1 MPGPNDFAA
10 ARVTDAASVASEL
23 ALRRQAAAGHYG
35 AASHA
40 VALSAIREI
49 ISMSTTALTFAPRE
63 VSIERRI
70 DGTLVLSSPL
80 EWTPCDWRI
89 TDFLPRWANAVPDR
103 VFLAQ
108 RNAKGGWDE
117 ITYSEAWS
125 QVQAVGQS
133 LIDMGAKPAD
143 KLAVLSGNSI
153 ENAVISFAAMSIGV
167 ILAPISP
174 NYTLMPGGLARLK
187 DVAEVLRPSFVFVQS
202 GRDFSAG
209 RAIPELA
216 AATWISVDG
225 APDTVPF
232 QALTARTGN
241 EGFERAS
248 RVVPCEAV
256 AKILFTSGSTG
267 FPKGVLNT
275 HRMMASSLQMGSL
288 LVSPPAVP
296 VQVEW
301 LPWHHTMGSNVILH
315 GILKN
320 GGTLYIDDGRPLPQL
335 FHKTVANLREISPT
349 AMFNV
354 PAGYNLLCDAIEN
367 DLDLGASVF
376 KRMDRLSYAGAA
388 ISQGTLEK
396 LYRLTF
402 AVTGR
407 RIPVMSGYGTTET
420 APTISSTHWATDQPG
435 EIGLP
440 APGLQLKLIPVSDTY
455 EARVK
460 GPNVTPGYLE
470 RPDLTERAFDEEGF
484 YRIGDTVSFLD
495 PQKPELGLRF
505 TGRISENF
513 KLANGTWV
521 SIGNMR
527 AAILAATRG
536 VLLDIVV
543 AGENREACA
552 LLCWLNP
559 TEAARVSKSL
569 AADPTCDPFVIQFL
583 RDRFQE
589 YNETVGSSERVCS
602 FSLLKDPPSMA
613 AGEITDKAYVNQ
625 RAVLK
630 VRSEQVERLYSNEPG
645 RDVVR
650 V

>member
-1 MPGPNDFAA
+1 M
-10 ARVTDAASVASEL
+10 
-23 ALRRQAAAGHYG
+23 
-35 AASHA
+35 
-40 VALSAIREI
+40 
-49 ISMSTTALTFAPRE
+49 SMTALTFAPRE
-63 VSIERRI
+63 LCIERRS
-70 DGTLVLSSPL
+70 DGALILTSPL
-80 EWTPCDWRI
+80 EWKPCDWRI
-89 TDFLPRWANAVPDR
+89 TDFLPNWADAAPDR

-108 RNAKGGWDE
+108 RDVKGGWDE
-117 ITYSEAWS
+117 ITYVEAWS

-143 KLAVLSGNSI
+143 KLAVLSANSI

-174 NYTLMPGGLARLK
+174 NYTLMPGGIARLK
-187 DVAEVLRPSFVFVQS
+187 DVAEVLRPNFVFVQS

-209 RAIPELA
+209 RSIPELA

-225 APDTVPF
+225 APDTVSF
-232 QALTARTGN
+232 RALTDRTGT
-241 EGFERAS
+241 EGFAKAS
-248 RVVPCEAV
+248 RAVSCDDV

-288 LVSPPAVP
+288 LVSPPAAP

-320 GGTLYIDDGRPLPQL
+320 GGTLYIDDGRPMPQL
-335 FHKTVANLREISPT
+335 FHKTLANLKEISPT

-354 PAGYNLLCDAIEN
+354 PAGYNLLCDAIEK
-367 DLDLGASVF
+367 DPELGANVF

-396 LYRLTF
+396 LYRLTSSI
-402 AVTGR
+402 TGR

-420 APTISSTHWATDQPG
+420 APTISTTHWATDRPG

-460 GPNVTPGYLE
+460 GPNVTPGYLG
-470 RPDLTERAFDEEGF
+470 RPDLTEEAFDEEGF

-536 VLLDIVV
+536 ILLDIVV

-559 TEAARVSKSL
+559 TEAARI
-569 AADPTCDPFVIQFL
+569 AAAPAEDLTCDSLVIQFL
-583 RDRFQE
+583 KDRFRD
-589 YNETVGSSERVCS
+589 YNETVGSSEKICS
-602 FSLLKDPPSMA
+602 FVLLKDPPSMA
-613 AGEITDKAYVNQ
+613 AGEITDKAYINQ

-630 VRSEQVERLYSNEPG
+630 VRSEQVEGLFANEPVQ
-645 RDVVR
+645 DVVR

>member
-1 MPGPNDFAA
+1 
-10 ARVTDAASVASEL
+10 
-23 ALRRQAAAGHYG
+23 
-35 AASHA
+35 
-40 VALSAIREI
+40 
-49 ISMSTTALTFAPRE
+49 MSTKPLTFAPRE
-63 VSIERRI
+63 LFIERRT
-70 DGTLVLSSPL
+70 DGTLILSSPI
-80 EWTPCDWRI
+80 EWRPRDWRI
-89 TDFLPRWANAVPDR
+89 TDFLPHWAGADPDR

-117 ITYSEAWS
+117 ITYGEAWS
-125 QVQAVGQS
+125 QVRAVGQS
-133 LIDMGAKPAD
+133 LIDMGAMPVD
-143 KLAVLSGNSI
+143 KLAILSGNSI

-174 NYTLMPGGLARLK
+174 NYSLMPGGQARLK
-187 DVAEVLRPSFVFVQS
+187 DIADVLRPKFVFVQS
-202 GRDFSAG
+202 GRDFSAS

-232 QALTARTGN
+232 RVLTARRGS
-241 EGFERAS
+241 EGFADAS
-248 RVVPCEAV
+248 RAVACDAV

-267 FPKGVLNT
+267 LPKGVLNT

-288 LVSPPAVP
+288 LVSPPDAP

-320 GGTLYIDDGRPLPQL
+320 GGTLYIDDGRPLAQL
-335 FHKTVANLREISPT
+335 FHKTVVNLKEISPT

-354 PAGYNLLCDAIEN
+354 PAGYNLLCEAIEK
-367 DLDLGASVF
+367 DHDLGARVF

-396 LYRLTF
+396 LYRLTSSI
-402 AVTGR
+402 TGR

-420 APTISSTHWATDQPG
+420 APTISTTHWATDQPG

-440 APGLQLKLIPVSDTY
+440 APGLQLKLIPLSDTY

-460 GPNVTPGYLE
+460 GPNVTPGYLG
-470 RPDLTERAFDEEGF
+470 RPDLTEKAFDEEGF
-484 YRIGDTVSFLD
+484 YRIGDTVSFID
-495 PQKPELGLRF
+495 PQKPQLGLRF

-527 AAILAATRG
+527 SADLAATRG

-552 LLCWLNP
+552 LLCWLNA
-559 TEAARVSKSL
+559 TEAARISNTPAS
-569 AADPTCDPFVIQFL
+569 DFTCDPAVVQFL
-583 RDRFQE
+583 KERLQE
-589 YNETVGSSERVCS
+589 YNESVGSSETICC
-602 FSLLKDPPSMA
+602 FSLLRDPPSMA
-613 AGEITDKAYVNQ
+613 SGEITDKAYVNQ

-630 VRSEQVERLYSNEPG
+630 SRSEQVERLYSNEPG
-645 RDVVR
+645 RGVIR

>member
-1 MPGPNDFAA
+1 
-10 ARVTDAASVASEL
+10 
-23 ALRRQAAAGHYG
+23 
-35 AASHA
+35 
-40 VALSAIREI
+40 
-49 ISMSTTALTFAPRE
+49 MSTKALTFAPRE
-63 VSIERRI
+63 LSLERRT
-70 DGTLVLSSPL
+70 DGTLILSSPVEL
-80 EWTPCDWRI
+80 GECDWRI
-89 TDFLPRWANAVPDR
+89 TDFLPSWANSAPDR
-103 VFLAQ
+103 IFLAQ
-108 RNAKGGWDE
+108 RNVTGEWDE
-117 ITYSEAWS
+117 ITYREAWS

-133 LIDMGAKPAD
+133 LVDMGAKPAD

-153 ENAVISFAAMSIGV
+153 ENAVISFAAMSMGV
-167 ILAPISP
+167 VLAPISP
-174 NYTLMPGGLARLK
+174 NYTLMPGGPARLK
-187 DVAEVLRPSFVFVQS
+187 DIAEALRPNFVFVQS

-209 RAIPELA
+209 RSIPELA
-216 AATWISVDG
+216 AATWISVDA

-232 QALTARTGN
+232 HALTARTGS

-248 RVVPCEAV
+248 RAVPCDAV

-288 LVSPPAVP
+288 LVSAPDAP

-315 GILKN
+315 GILRN

-367 DLDLGASVF
+367 DFELGASVF
-376 KRMDRLSYAGAA
+376 RRMDRLSYAGAA

-396 LYRLTF
+396 LYRLTSSI
-402 AVTGR
+402 TGR

-420 APTISSTHWATDQPG
+420 APTISTTHWATDQPG

-460 GPNVTPGYLE
+460 GPNVTPGYLG

-527 AAILAATRG
+527 AAILAATGG

-543 AGENREACA
+543 AGENRESCA

-559 TEAARVSKSL
+559 TEAARISKTPASDL
-569 AADPTCDPFVIQFL
+569 TCDLVVVQFL
-583 RDRFQE
+583 KDRFRE
-589 YNETVGSSERVCS
+589 YNETVGSSERICS
-602 FSLLKDPPSMA
+602 FSLLKDPPSLA

-630 VRSEQVERLYSNEPG
+630 HRSEQVERLYCNEAS
-645 RDVVR
+645 RDVIR

>member
-1 MPGPNDFAA
+1 
-10 ARVTDAASVASEL
+10 
-23 ALRRQAAAGHYG
+23 
-35 AASHA
+35 
-40 VALSAIREI
+40 
-49 ISMSTTALTFAPRE
+49 MSTKALTFAPRE
-63 VSIERRI
+63 LSIERRT
-70 DGTLVLSSPL
+70 DGTLILSSPL
-80 EWTPCDWRI
+80 ELGKCDWRI
-89 TDFLPRWANAVPDR
+89 TDYLPTWTNSVPDR
-103 VFLAQ
+103 IFLAQ
-108 RNAKGGWDE
+108 RNADGGWDE
-117 ITYSEAWS
+117 ITYSEAWL

-133 LIDMGAKPAD
+133 LIEMGAKPAD
-143 KLAVLSGNSI
+143 KLAILSGNSI

-187 DVAEVLRPSFVFVQS
+187 DIAEALRPNFVFVQS

-209 RAIPELA
+209 RSIPELA

-225 APDTVPF
+225 APNTMPF
-232 QALTARTGN
+232 LALTSRTGS

-248 RVVPCEAV
+248 RAVSCEAV

-288 LVSPPAVP
+288 LVSPPEAP

-335 FHKTVANLREISPT
+335 FHKTIANLKEISPT

-367 DLDLGASVF
+367 DVDLGTSVF
-376 KRMDRLSYAGAA
+376 KRLDRLSYAGAA
-388 ISQGTLEK
+388 ISQSTLEK
-396 LYRLTF
+396 LYRLTSSI
-402 AVTGR
+402 TGR

-420 APTISSTHWATDQPG
+420 APTISTTHWATDQPG

-460 GPNVTPGYLE
+460 GPNVTPGYLG
-470 RPDLTERAFDEEGF
+470 RPDLTEKAFDEEGF

-543 AGENREACA
+543 AGENRESCA

-559 TEAARVSKSL
+559 TEAARISKTPGSDL
-569 AADPTCDPFVIQFL
+569 TCDLLVVQFL
-583 RDRFQE
+583 KNRLQE
-589 YNETVGSSERVCS
+589 YNETVGSSERVYS
-602 FSLLKDPPSMA
+602 FALLKDPPSLA

-630 VRSEQVERLYSNEPG
+630 NRSDQVERLYWTEPN
-645 RDVVR
+645 RDVIR

>member
-1 MPGPNDFAA
+1 
-10 ARVTDAASVASEL
+10 
-23 ALRRQAAAGHYG
+23 
-35 AASHA
+35 
-40 VALSAIREI
+40 
-49 ISMSTTALTFAPRE
+49 MSTKALTFAPRE
-63 VSIERRI
+63 LSIERRT
-70 DGTLVLSSPL
+70 DGTLLLSSPIKL
-80 EWTPCDWRI
+80 GKCDWRI
-89 TDFLPRWANAVPDR
+89 TDFLPTWANSVPDR
-103 VFLAQ
+103 IFLAQ
-108 RNAKGGWDE
+108 RSASGGWDK
-117 ITYSEAWS
+117 ITYSEAWL

-133 LIDMGAKPAD
+133 LIDMGAKPDD
-143 KLAVLSGNSI
+143 KLAMLSGNSI
-153 ENAVISFAAMSIGV
+153 ENAVVSFAAMSIGV

-187 DVAEVLRPSFVFVQS
+187 DIAETLSPNFVFVQS

-209 RAIPELA
+209 RSIPELA

-232 QALTARTGN
+232 RNLTAQSGSD
-241 EGFERAS
+241 GFERAS
-248 RVVPCEAV
+248 RAVSCDAV

-288 LVSPPAVP
+288 LVSPPDAP

-315 GILKN
+315 SILKN

-367 DLDLGASVF
+367 DLELGASVF

-388 ISQGTLEK
+388 ISEGTLEK
-396 LYRLTF
+396 LYRLTSSI
-402 AVTGR
+402 TGR

-420 APTISSTHWATDQPG
+420 APTISTTHWATDQPG

-460 GPNVTPGYLE
+460 GPNVTPGYLG
-470 RPDLTERAFDEEGF
+470 RPDLTEKAFDEESF

-543 AGENREACA
+543 AGENLESCA

-559 TEAARVSKSL
+559 TEAARISKTPASDL
-569 AADPTCDPFVIQFL
+569 TCDLRVIQFL
-583 RDRFQE
+583 KDRFRE
-589 YNETVGSSERVCS
+589 YNENVGSSERIYS
-602 FSLLKDPPSMA
+602 FSLLKDAPSLA

-630 VRSEQVERLYSNEPG
+630 NRSEQVERLYSNEAS
-645 RDVVR
+645 RDVIR

>member
-1 MPGPNDFAA
+1 MPA
-10 ARVTDAASVASEL
+10 AR
-23 ALRRQAAAGHYG
+23 
-35 AASHA
+35 
-40 VALSAIREI
+40 AIVFPAITET
-49 ISMSTTALTFAPRE
+49 ISMSTKALNFAPRE
-63 VSIERRI
+63 VRIERRP
-70 DGTLVLSSPL
+70 DGALILRSPL
-80 EWTPCDWRI
+80 EWAPCDWRVA
-89 TDFLPRWANAVPDR
+89 DFLPSWAAAVPDR

-108 RNAKGGWDE
+108 RNAGGGWDE
-117 ITYSEAWS
+117 ITYGEAWS
-125 QVQAVGQS
+125 QVQAAGQS

-174 NYTLMPGGLARLK
+174 NYTLMLGGLARLK
-187 DVAEVLRPSFVFVQS
+187 DIAETLRPNFVFVQS

-216 AATWISVDG
+216 EAAWISVDG

-232 QALTARTGN
+232 RTLAARTGS

-248 RVVPCEAV
+248 RAVSCDAV

-288 LVSPPAVP
+288 LVSPPEAP

-335 FHKTVANLREISPT
+335 FHKTVANLKDVSPT

-388 ISQGTLEK
+388 ISQATLEK

-402 AVTGR
+402 AATGR
-407 RIPVMSGYGTTET
+407 RIPVMSGYGATET
-420 APTISSTHWATDQPG
+420 APTIATTHWATDQPG

-455 EARVK
+455 EVRIK
-460 GPNVTPGYLE
+460 GPNVTPGYLG
-470 RPDLTERAFDEEGF
+470 RPDLTEQAFDEEGF

-495 PQKPELGLRF
+495 PEKPERGLRF

-521 SIGNMR
+521 TIGNMR
-527 AAILAATRG
+527 AALLAATRG

-543 AGENREACA
+543 AGENRESCA

-559 TEAARVSKSL
+559 TEAARISKTSAPDL
-569 AADPTCDPFVIQFL
+569 TSDRLVLQFL
-583 RDRFQE
+583 KDRLQE
-589 YNETVGSSERVCS
+589 YNETVGSSEAMCS
-602 FSLLKDPPSMA
+602 FSLLKDAPSLA

-630 VRSEQVERLYSNEPG
+630 HRSELVERLYCNEA
-645 RDVVR
+645 RQDVIR

>member
-1 MPGPNDFAA
+1 
-10 ARVTDAASVASEL
+10 
-23 ALRRQAAAGHYG
+23 
-35 AASHA
+35 
-40 VALSAIREI
+40 
-49 ISMSTTALTFAPRE
+49 MSTTALKFAPRE
-63 VSIERRI
+63 LHIERRS

-80 EWTPCDWRI
+80 AWKPCDWRV
-89 TDFLPRWANAVPDR
+89 TDFLPSWAEAAPDR

-108 RNAKGGWDE
+108 RNTKGGWDE
-117 ITYSEAWS
+117 ITYRQAWS

-133 LIDMGAKPAD
+133 LIEMGGKRGD

-153 ENAVISFAAMSIGV
+153 ENAVISFAAMSVGI

-187 DVAEVLRPSFVFVQS
+187 EVAEVLRPNLVFVQS

-209 RAIPELA
+209 RSIPELA
-216 AATWISVDG
+216 EATWISVDG
-225 APDTVPF
+225 APDTIPF
-232 QALTARTGN
+232 RVLTDRSGHEAFDQASSSVA
-241 EGFERAS
+241 
-248 RVVPCEAV
+248 CDDV

-267 FPKGVLNT
+267 SPKGVLNT
-275 HRMMASSLQMGSL
+275 HRMMASSLQMSSL
-288 LVSPPAVP
+288 LVSPPTAP

-335 FHKTVANLREISPT
+335 FHKTLANLKEISPT

-354 PAGYNLLCDAIEN
+354 PAGYNLLCDAVEQ
-367 DLDLGASVF
+367 DPELGACVF
-376 KRMDRLSYAGAA
+376 RRMDRMTYAGAA

-396 LYRLTF
+396 LYRLTSSI
-402 AVTGR
+402 TGR
-407 RIPVMSGYGTTET
+407 RIPVMAGYGTTET
-420 APTISSTHWATDQPG
+420 APTISTTHWATDRPG

-440 APGLQLKLIPVSDTY
+440 APGLQLKLLPVSDSY

-460 GPNVTPGYLE
+460 GPNVTPGYLG
-470 RPDLTERAFDEEGF
+470 RPDLTEKAFDEEGF

-495 PQKPELGLRF
+495 PEKPELGLRF

-521 SIGNMR
+521 PVGNMR
-527 AAILAATRG
+527 AAVLAATGG

-559 TEAARVSKSL
+559 TEAARI
-569 AADPTCDPFVIQFL
+569 AAAPAGDLTSDPLVIQFL
-583 RDRFQE
+583 KERFRS
-589 YNETVGSSERVCS
+589 YNEAVGSSEKICS
-602 FSLLKDPPSMA
+602 VILLKDPPSMA

-630 VRSEQVERLYSNEPG
+630 VRAEQVERLYAREAAG
-645 RDVVR
+645 DVIR
-650 V
+650 IWE

>member
-1 MPGPNDFAA
+1 
-10 ARVTDAASVASEL
+10 
-23 ALRRQAAAGHYG
+23 
-35 AASHA
+35 
-40 VALSAIREI
+40 
-49 ISMSTTALTFAPRE
+49 MSTKALTFAARE
-63 VSIERRI
+63 LSIERRT

-80 EWTPCDWRI
+80 ELGKCDWRI
-89 TDFLPRWANAVPDR
+89 TDFLPSWANSVPDR
-103 VFLAQ
+103 IFLAQ
-108 RNAKGGWDE
+108 RNANGGWDE

-143 KLAVLSGNSI
+143 KLAILSGNSI

-187 DVAEVLRPSFVFVQS
+187 DIAEALRPNFVFVQS

-209 RAIPELA
+209 RSIPELA

-232 QALTARTGN
+232 GALTSRTES
-241 EGFERAS
+241 EGFADAS
-248 RVVPCEAV
+248 RAVSCDAV

-288 LVSPPAVP
+288 LVSPPDAP

-315 GILKN
+315 SILKN

-335 FHKTVANLREISPT
+335 FHKTVANLKEISPT

-376 KRMDRLSYAGAA
+376 RRMDRLSYAGAA

-396 LYRLTF
+396 LYRLTSSI
-402 AVTGR
+402 TGR

-420 APTISSTHWATDQPG
+420 APTISTTHWATDQPG

-460 GPNVTPGYLE
+460 GPNVTPGYLG
-470 RPDLTERAFDEEGF
+470 RPDLTEKAFDEEGF

-536 VLLDIVV
+536 VLLDIVI
-543 AGENREACA
+543 AGENCESCA

-559 TEAARVSKSL
+559 TEAARISKTPASDL
-569 AADPTCDPFVIQFL
+569 TCDPLVVQFL
-583 RDRFQE
+583 KDRFKE
-589 YNETVGSSERVCS
+589 YNETVGSSERIYS
-602 FSLLKDPPSMA
+602 FSLLKDPPSLA

-630 VRSEQVERLYSNEPG
+630 NRSEQVERLYWKDPNQ
-645 RDVVR
+645 DVIWV
-650 V
+650 

>member
-1 MPGPNDFAA
+1 
-10 ARVTDAASVASEL
+10 
-23 ALRRQAAAGHYG
+23 
-35 AASHA
+35 
-40 VALSAIREI
+40 
-49 ISMSTTALTFAPRE
+49 
-63 VSIERRI
+63 
-70 DGTLVLSSPL
+70 
-80 EWTPCDWRI
+80 
-89 TDFLPRWANAVPDR
+89 
-103 VFLAQ
+103 
-108 RNAKGGWDE
+108 
-117 ITYSEAWS
+117 
-125 QVQAVGQS
+125 
-133 LIDMGAKPAD
+133 
-143 KLAVLSGNSI
+143 
-153 ENAVISFAAMSIGV
+153 VISFAAMSIGV
-167 ILAPISP
+167 VLAPISP

-187 DVAEVLRPSFVFVQS
+187 DIAEVLRPRFVFAQS
-202 GRDFSAG
+202 GRDFSAA
-209 RAIPELA
+209 RAIPELVA
-216 AATWISVDG
+216 AAWISVDG
-225 APDTVPF
+225 APETMPF
-232 QALTARTGN
+232 RDLTARTTSD
-241 EGFERAS
+241 GFDRAS
-248 RVVPCEAV
+248 REVSCDAV

-267 FPKGVLNT
+267 SPKGVLNT

-288 LVSPPAVP
+288 LVSPPVAP

-320 GGTLYIDDGRPLPQL
+320 GGTLSIDDGRPLPQL
-335 FHKTVANLREISPT
+335 FHKTIANLKAVSPT

-367 DLDLGASVF
+367 DPELGASVF

-388 ISQGTLEK
+388 ISKGTLEK
-396 LYRLTF
+396 LYQLTF
-402 AVTGR
+402 AATGR

-420 APTISSTHWATDQPG
+420 APTISSTHWATDRPG

-470 RPDLTERAFDEEGF
+470 RPDLTEKAFDEEGY
-484 YRIGDTVSFLD
+484 YRIGDTVSFLN
-495 PQKPELGLRF
+495 PEKPELGLRF

-521 SIGNMR
+521 AIGNMR

-559 TEAARVSKSL
+559 TEAARIAKNPAGDL
-569 AADPTCDPFVIQFL
+569 TCDPVVVQFL
-583 RDRFQE
+583 RDRFRE
-589 YNETVGSSERVCS
+589 YNETVGSSERICS
-602 FSLLKDPPSMA
+602 FSLLKDPPSLA

-630 VRSEQVERLYSNEPG
+630 VRSEQVERLYTNEPC
-645 RDVVR
+645 RDVVLL
-650 V
+650 